1 MGFVSSISSFFS
13 QSFKNKFCTA
23 SSASSLFSKYLNAK
37 EKVCA
42 AYVLYTILNASWF
55 PSFRAL
61 TKAWASSC
69 EYFWD
74 ILIILNMK
82 IKSLLYQVLTFKYI
96 NSF

>member
-1 MGFVSSISSFFS
+1 MDRIKSAINKIWSYELSHMFVYSVIINI
-13 QSFKNKFCTA
+13 K
-23 SSASSLFSKYLNAK
+23 
-37 EKVCA
+37 
-42 AYVLYTILNASWF
+42 ASWF

-82 IKSLLYQVLTFKYI
+82 IKSLLYQVLIFKYI